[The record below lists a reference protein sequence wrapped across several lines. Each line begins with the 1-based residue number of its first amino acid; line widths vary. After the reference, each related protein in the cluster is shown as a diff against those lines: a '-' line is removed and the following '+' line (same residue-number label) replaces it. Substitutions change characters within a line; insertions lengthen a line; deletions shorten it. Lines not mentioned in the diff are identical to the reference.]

1 VEPGFGRDTI
11 AGLAGRIAG
20 MAPVAVRFGWNGAR
34 LNGRGHLGLDG
45 ENLRLSGDLGGP
57 PIELHATRA
66 QVTGWQRISAQRIG
80 LRLRADGG
88 NGQLPLRVLEF
99 ERGTDAE
106 RLVAWLP
113 GSASRSSLVRRWY
126 EERLGPYRREALAS
140 YAIAAVLLA
149 CYVLQAINGGAL
161 AFDAQRLFAQG
172 ANLPPQTL
180 SGEPWRL
187 LTAVFLHA
195 DFGHLLG
202 NAVTLVAL
210 APYVERL
217 YGRHALLAVF
227 LGAGLAGSAVDLFTN
242 FSTVAVGASGAVFG
256 ILGALLAYPL
266 RRPGQLPLASMRAI
280 LALGG
285 LYLAWSLK
293 QGFDSVGINNS
304 AHVSG
309 LVAGFVLGLL
319 LAPPFERERRPPTL
333 ALAAAGALLL
343 ALAGC
348 AVAVAVARGSDNFRL
363 ARLLSDLGDR
373 AQALDASCQ
382 AATTR
387 LLADPRDGRAAYHD
401 ACVAPLDAVDAEL
414 RGLAPGDATLDQQV
428 AEQLARIAR
437 RRDANR
443 TLLASLGDVAD
454 RQPAEA
460 ARADALAACDR
471 ALALLDAADAGEA
484 AARLREACIGGFDR
498 ALDLLAK
505 APARSPEALRRQH
518 AARTLWRAERDAYA
532 RIERAVV
539 AADAEAFGR
548 AVDALEQARSAHAVA
563 TRAPPR
569 KPGADEG

>member
-1 VEPGFGRDTI
+1 VEPGFGKDTI

-34 LNGRGHLGLDG
+34 LNGHGHLGLDG
-45 ENLRLSGDLGGP
+45 ESLRLSGQLGGGP
-57 PIELHATRA
+57 PIDLHATRA

-99 ERGTDAE
+99 ERNTDAE

-113 GSASRSSLVRRWY
+113 GSASHSSLVRRWY

-140 YAIAAVLLA
+140 YAIAGLLLA
-149 CYVLQAINGGAL
+149 CYVLQAINSGTL

-187 LTAVFLHA
+187 LTAMFLHA

-202 NAVTLVAL
+202 NLVTLVAL

-217 YGRHALLAVF
+217 YGRPALLAVF

-242 FSTVAVGASGAVFG
+242 FSIVAVGASGAVFG
-256 ILGALLAYPL
+256 VVGALLAYPL

-293 QGFDSVGINNS
+293 QGFDSVGINS

-319 LAPPFERERRPPTL
+319 LAPPFERERRPPTV
-333 ALAAAGALLL
+333 ALAAAAALLI

-348 AVAVAVARGSDNFRL
+348 AVAIAVARGSDNFRL
-363 ARLLSDLGDR
+363 ARLLSDLADR
-373 AQALDASCQ
+373 AGALDAGCQ
-382 AATTR
+382 AATSR

-401 ACVAPLDAVDAEL
+401 ACVAPLEAVDAEL
-414 RGLAPGDATLDQQV
+414 RRLAPADPTLDQQV

-437 RRDANR
+437 RRDANS
-443 TLLASLGDVAD
+443 TFLASLGDVAD
-454 RQPAEA
+454 RRPAEA
-460 ARADALAACDR
+460 ARANALAACDR
-471 ALALLDAADAGEA
+471 ALALLDGA
-484 AARLREACIGGFDR
+484 AAAEVAPRLRESCIGGFDR

-532 RIERAVV
+532 RMERAVV

-548 AVDALEQARSAHAVA
+548 AVDALDQARSAHAVV
-563 TRAPPR
+563 TRAPPGQ
-569 KPGADEG
+569 PGADEG